1 MLPKYV
7 TTLTLRPTPF
17 WAELGY
23 QLTRVAITD
32 KIYVK
37 NHRQLASQLEV
48 SFPKNAFSG
57 ATLDLLFQGDLEKLD
72 AANQERVLDFAQD
85 FLDCTCDSNPY
96 CGHPER
102 KFIRY
107 LLDLRARNLEPESIV
122 DVMTDDYMLY
132 AYPGDIYSFL
142 DDAVRTLEAVEE
154 IAGVDG
160 RTDAERQA
168 TARKRE
174 LL

>member
-1 MLPKYV
+1 M
-7 TTLTLRPTPF
+7 
-17 WAELGY
+17 
-23 QLTRVAITD
+23 AITD

-48 SFPKNAFSG
+48 SFPKSAFAG

-72 AANQERVLDFAQD
+72 EANQERVLDFAQD
-85 FLDCTCDSNPY
+85 FLDCTCESNPY

-107 LLDLRARNLEPESIV
+107 LLDLRAEGLSPEAMV
-122 DVMTDDYMLY
+122 DVMTDEYMVY
-132 AYPGDIYSFL
+132 AYPGDLYSFL
-142 DDAVRTLEAVEE
+142 DDAVRSLEAVED
-154 IAGVDG
+154 IAEVEGEHEAADRAG
-160 RTDAERQA
+160 AK
-168 TARKRE
+168 KRE

>member
-1 MLPKYV
+1 
-7 TTLTLRPTPF
+7 
-17 WAELGY
+17 
-23 QLTRVAITD
+23 VAITD

-48 SFPKNAFSG
+48 SFPKSAFSG

-72 AANQERVLDFAQD
+72 EANRERVLDFAQD
-85 FLDCTCDSNPY
+85 FLDCTCESNPY
-96 CGHPER
+96 CGHPEQ
-102 KFIRY
+102 KFIQY
-107 LLDLRARNLEPESIV
+107 LLELRADGLDPESIV
-122 DVMTDDYMLY
+122 DVMTDEYMLY

-154 IAGVDG
+154 IAHVDG
-160 RTDAERQA
+160 QQGAERRA
-168 TARKRE
+168 AERKRD

>member
-1 MLPKYV
+1 M
-7 TTLTLRPTPF
+7 
-17 WAELGY
+17 
-23 QLTRVAITD
+23 AITD

-72 AANQERVLDFAQD
+72 EANREKVLDFAED

-102 KFIRY
+102 KFIAY
-107 LLDLRARNLEPESIV
+107 LLDLRAQHLDPESIV
-122 DVMTDDYMLY
+122 DVMTEDYMLY

-142 DDAVRTLEAVEE
+142 DDAVRSLEAVEE
-154 IAGVDG
+154 IARVDG
-160 RTDAERQA
+160 RQEAAERA
-168 TARKRE
+168 ARRKRE

>member
-1 MLPKYV
+1 MAV
-7 TTLTLRPTPF
+7 
-17 WAELGY
+17 
-23 QLTRVAITD
+23 TD

-72 AANQERVLDFAQD
+72 EANRERVLDFAQD
-85 FLDCTCDSNPY
+85 FLDCTCESNPY

-102 KFIRY
+102 KFIEY
-107 LLDLRARNLEPESIV
+107 LLDLRAQGLDPESIV
-122 DVMTDDYMLY
+122 GVMTDDYILY

-142 DDAVRTLEAVEE
+142 DDAVRTLEAVED
-154 IAGVDG
+154 IARVDG
-160 RTDAERQA
+160 QAESERRAAQ
-168 TARKRE
+168 RKRE